1 MEKILNRC
9 MLLNPVRLVV
19 ARPYDRASLRSIRV
33 ALDRGFVSPILVG
46 SAQKIRDTC
55 NNFGIQTQ
63 GMQITDVE
71 EERILEASAAFI
83 LDGRAD
89 LIMKGMV
96 GTGNFIHVLLD
107 PRWGIRTEEILTHV
121 GMFEIPHTRR
131 VFLLSDAG
139 INIRP
144 NFTRKIAI
152 VLNAVGAARKLGIKN
167 PRVAMLAAVEKVQLP
182 AMPATL
188 DAFLMKKYS
197 KTGYFGRCKID
208 GPFAFDNAID
218 PEKAKTKDI
227 SGKVAGNA
235 NVIIVPNIE
244 TGNVVWKSIT
254 SLQNRDAAGV
264 VLGGRCPIV
273 VPSRSDDYK
282 TKLMSIQLARLLMN

>member
-1 MEKILNRC
+1 MEKLLDRC
-9 MLLNPVRLVV
+9 TLLHPARLVI
-19 ARPYDRASLRSIRV
+19 ARPYDEASLRSIRV
-33 ALDRGFVSPILVG
+33 ALDRGFVLPTLIG
-46 SAQKIRDTC
+46 SARKIRNAC
-55 NNFGIQTQ
+55 VHFGIQTR
-63 GMQITDVE
+63 GMEITDVE
-71 EERILEASAAFI
+71 EERILEASASFI
-83 LDGRAD
+83 TDGRAD

-107 PRWGIRTEEILTHV
+107 PRWRIRTEEILTHV
-121 GMFEIPHTRR
+121 GMFEIPHTGR

-139 INIRP
+139 INIYP

-152 VLNAVGAARKLGIKN
+152 VLNAVIAARRLGIKN
-167 PRVAMLAAVEKVQLP
+167 PKVAMLAAVEKVQLP

-197 KTGYFGRCKID
+197 ETGYFGECEID

-218 PEKAKTKDI
+218 PEKAKTKGI
-227 SGKVAGNA
+227 GGKVAGNA
-235 NVIIVPNIE
+235 NIIIVPNIE

-254 SLQNRDAAGV
+254 SLQHKDAAGV
-264 VLGGRCPIV
+264 VVGGRCPIV

-282 TKLMSIQLARLLMN
+282 TKLKSIQFARLLMK

>member
-1 MEKILNRC
+1 ME
-9 MLLNPVRLVV
+9 
-19 ARPYDRASLRSIRV
+19 
-33 ALDRGFVSPILVG
+33 
-46 SAQKIRDTC
+46 
-55 NNFGIQTQ
+55 
-63 GMQITDVE
+63 ITDVE
-71 EERILEASAAFI
+71 EEHILEASASI
-83 LDGRAD
+83 ITDGRAD

-107 PRWGIRTEEILTHV
+107 PQWGIRTEEILTHV
-121 GMFEIPHTRR
+121 GMFEIPHTGR

-139 INIRP
+139 INIHP

-167 PRVAMLAAVEKVQLP
+167 PRVAMLAAVERVQLP

-197 KTGYFGRCKID
+197 ETGYFGKCEID

-218 PEKAKTKDI
+218 PEKAKTKGI
-227 SGKVAGNA
+227 GGKVAGNA
-235 NVIIVPNIE
+235 NVIIVPYIE

-254 SLQNRDAAGV
+254 SLQHRDAAGV

-282 TKLMSIQLARLLMN
+282 TKLKSIQFARLLMK